1 MPQKIEAGKFVEAA
15 YDIYDVKPD
24 GTEEKIHEVPA
35 TDPEKFIFG
44 VTPNMLPPLLDA
56 LEGKTDGDCFDVT
69 MTPAEG
75 FGEYNDDFVRIEE
88 LPKEIFE
95 TDGKIDEEQI
105 HPGAKIMLQT
115 NLGQPV
121 PATVIEIQDKS
132 VRVAVDFNHPLAGKT
147 VKLVGKVL
155 KVREATPEEIAIQQ
169 AQAGGCG
176 CNGGNC
182 GDGCGDGC
190 DCSEKSCA
198 CDKK

>member
-1 MPQKIEAGKFVEAA
+1 MSQKIEPGKFVEVA

-24 GTEEKIHEVPA
+24 GSEEKIHEVPA

-44 VTPNMLPPLLDA
+44 VTPHMLPALLDA

-69 MTPAEG
+69 MTPQEG
-75 FGEYNDDFVRIEE
+75 FGEYQDDFVRIEE

-95 TDGKIDEEQI
+95 VDGKIDPEQI
-105 HPGAKIMLQT
+105 HPEAKIMLQT
-115 NLGQPV
+115 NMGQPV

-155 KVREATPEEIAIQQ
+155 KVREATAEEIAIQQ

-176 CNGGNC
+176 CNGGSC
-182 GDGCGDGC
+182 GEGC
-190 DCSEKSCA
+190 DCADKGCN
-198 CDKK
+198 CDK